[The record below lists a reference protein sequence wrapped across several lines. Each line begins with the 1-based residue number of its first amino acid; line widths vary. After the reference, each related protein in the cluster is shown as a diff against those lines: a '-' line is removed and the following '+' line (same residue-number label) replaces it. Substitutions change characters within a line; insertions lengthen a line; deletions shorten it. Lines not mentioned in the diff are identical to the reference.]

1 MTDATKQIDIL
12 VRMGCV
18 GVLCTLLADASM
30 VMIALEGLEK
40 ILQVGVSVGRVY
52 VCVCVSRPTAS
63 PRHNCAALRDR
74 LVTAALP
81 TSTRS

>member
-52 VCVCVSRPTAS
+52 VCV
-63 PRHNCAALRDR
+63 
-74 LVTAALP
+74 
-81 TSTRS
+81 